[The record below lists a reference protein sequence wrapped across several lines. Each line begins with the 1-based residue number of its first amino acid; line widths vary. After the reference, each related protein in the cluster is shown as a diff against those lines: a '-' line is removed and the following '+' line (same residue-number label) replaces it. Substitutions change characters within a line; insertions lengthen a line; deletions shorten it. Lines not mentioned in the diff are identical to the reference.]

1 MAIRRYRFDIA
12 VVGPVHIGNG
22 MRYGKKDYFAS
33 GNKIAVLD
41 TRKFVSLLDA
51 HQVKRYCDFLEED
64 RSSFGL
70 QGFLKDNSDLSKVA
84 ERSIAYRID
93 SPLATARRGAIQYHD
108 VWEFVKD
115 PYGNPYIPGSS
126 IKGMLRTAILLNVL
140 LEDDSFRSLFDAAA
154 ACGRNTAR
162 KADKSIVKRAFFRER
177 PDKADPD
184 TVNDIMKYV
193 AVSDS
198 EPLSTDDLV
207 FAKKYDLFSKDDP
220 VDHKLDMGKLTLLKG
235 NELDVYRECLRPG
248 TTVSVDITVDD
259 RVDSYFDDHTL
270 DAQGL
275 TTMLQRSFDFY
286 SECFLSHFEQEGEA
300 ASLTGSSAALD
311 GRCRYIIQSGP
322 LKGERCRNRAVN
334 ETGYC
339 NSHQGEAAKQQASD
353 SVVCYLGGGVDFM
366 NKTVVGALFDAEDER
381 LEAISRILYSQ
392 FPTKIDRLKHP
403 DLFGEVR
410 RAGFDPSD
418 MKSQYKRGRLSKAK
432 DDHRHWRDSQ
442 LGVSPHTMKW
452 GIVGKQKYP
461 MGKCDM
467 TIQEA

>member
-1 MAIRRYRFDIA
+1 MAVRRYRFDIA

-51 HQVKRYCDFLEED
+51 HQVKRYCNFLEED

-70 QGFLKDNSDLSKVA
+70 QGFLKGNSDLSKVA

-93 SPLATARRGAIQYHD
+93 SPLATARCGDIQYHD

-140 LEDDSFRSLFDAAA
+140 LEDDSYCSLFDAAE
-154 ACGRNTAR
+154 ACSRKTGR
-162 KADKSIVKRAFFRER
+162 KADRSIVKRAFFRER

-193 AVSDS
+193 SVSDS
-198 EPLSTDDLV
+198 DSLSTNDLV
-207 FAKKYDLFSKDDP
+207 FVKKYDSFSKDDP
-220 VDHKLDMGKLTLLKG
+220 ADHKLDMGKLTLRKG
-235 NELDVYRECLRPG
+235 NELNIYRECLRPG
-248 TTVSVDITVDD
+248 TTASIDIAVDD
-259 RVDSYFDDHTL
+259 RIDGYFGNRVL

-275 TTMLQRSFDFY
+275 TTILQRSFDFY
-286 SECFLSHFEQEGEA
+286 SRCFLSHFEQEGEV
-300 ASLTGSSAALD
+300 ASSTGSSAALD

-339 NSHQGEAAKQQASD
+339 NSHQGEAAKQRASD
-353 SVVCYLGGGVDFM
+353 SVTCYLGGGVDFM
-366 NKTVVGALFDAEDER
+366 SKTVVGALFGAEDER

-392 FPTKIDRLKHP
+392 FPSKIDPSKHP
-403 DLFGEVR
+403 DLFDEVR
-410 RAGFDPSD
+410 QAGFGPIKMS
-418 MKSQYKRGRLSKAK
+418 SQYRHGRPSKAK

-461 MGKCDM
+461 MGKCDV
-467 TIQEA
+467 TIREA

>member
-51 HQVKRYCDFLEED
+51 RQVERYCDFLEED
-64 RSSFGL
+64 RSYSGL
-70 QGFLKDNSDLSKVA
+70 QGFLNNSDLSKVA

-93 SPLATARRGAIQYHD
+93 SPLATARSGAIQYHD

-126 IKGMLRTAILLNVL
+126 VKGMLRTAILLNIL

-162 KADKSIVKRAFFRER
+162 KADRSIVKRAFFRER

-193 AVSDS
+193 SVSDS

-207 FAKKYDLFSKDDP
+207 FAKKYDMFSKGDP

-235 NELDVYRECLRPG
+235 NVLDVYRECLRPG
-248 TTVSVDITVDD
+248 TTVSVGITVDD
-259 RVDSYFDDHTL
+259 RIDSYFGDRAL

-286 SECFLSHFEQEGEA
+286 SECFLNHFEQEGEA
-300 ASLTGSSAALD
+300 ASSTGSSAALD
-311 GRCRYIIQSGP
+311 GRCRYIIQ
-322 LKGERCRNRAVN
+322 
-334 ETGYC
+334 
-339 NSHQGEAAKQQASD
+339 
-353 SVVCYLGGGVDFM
+353 
-366 NKTVVGALFDAEDER
+366 
-381 LEAISRILYSQ
+381 
-392 FPTKIDRLKHP
+392 
-403 DLFGEVR
+403 
-410 RAGFDPSD
+410 
-418 MKSQYKRGRLSKAK
+418 
-432 DDHRHWRDSQ
+432 
-442 LGVSPHTMKW
+442 
-452 GIVGKQKYP
+452 
-461 MGKCDM
+461 
-467 TIQEA
+467 